1 MAPTFQAPT
10 DLESTETSWQR
21 RRWLTF
27 LVAFVALLLPMALW
41 ALASPIGSVPDEP
54 SHAIRAAAVARGE
67 VVAVPWSKNPTLTAA
82 TVPENIA
89 NAHDLL
95 CFAFDAEV
103 TADCQT
109 PLRDTDQTLVQT
121 GSSAGLNSP
130 AFYALVGWP
139 SLLLDGDAAFYGMRM
154 VSALLCA
161 ASLAVMF
168 MQLTL
173 LPRFRWAVVGAVVG
187 ITPMVVYL
195 AGSIN
200 PNGLEVASA
209 GALFATLLA
218 TFRGSLRGRRLVE
231 QAGLALVAA
240 SALLTTRSISLLWLL
255 VIAVVALLLGR
266 REQVLR
272 VLRSPT
278 AWVLIAAIAL
288 VGGVTVL
295 WYLTPPTLAAPSPAS
310 AVSPVSLAF
319 VFFFTELQTFDF
331 MFGMIGFFGWVDTSS
346 PSLTLAAWTTGI
358 VLILA
363 VAFLWGRR
371 STKWALWVLLAVT
384 VLIPGLTQLGVYAQ
398 YGFIW
403 QGRYTLAMLLC
414 LLIVAGLALDDAG
427 LGADG
432 RVRHFVTGGYAF
444 LFIGHLLAFVMVLRR
459 YIVGAN
465 GSLSEMFFNDGWEPP
480 FGWKSLAL
488 IYAIGSALTVLV
500 LRRLF
505 IRSAGAD
512 ISRDDLLV
520 TPAERQETAEIE
532 RLDGLD
538 RARRGLARPSRIDP
552 PR

>member
-1 MAPTFQAPT
+1 MAVLAPTVLPT
-10 DLESTETSWQR
+10 RWER

-27 LVAFVALLLPMALW
+27 LVSFVALLLPMSLW

-67 VVAVPWSKNPTLTAA
+67 ITAVPWPKNPTLAEA

-109 PLRDTDQTLVQT
+109 PLRNTDETLVQT

-139 SLLLDGDAAFYGMRM
+139 SLYLDGDAAFYGMRLM
-154 VSALLCA
+154 SALFCA
-161 ASLAVMF
+161 AALAVMF

-173 LPRFRWAVVGAVVG
+173 LPRFRWAIVAAVVG
-187 ITPMVVYL
+187 ITPMVLYL

-209 GALFATLLA
+209 GALFATLLT
-218 TFRGSLRGRRLVE
+218 TFRSSLRGRRLVE
-231 QAGLALVAA
+231 QAGLAMVAA
-240 SALLTTRSISLLWLL
+240 SALVTTRSISLLWLL
-255 VIAVVALLLGR
+255 VIAVVAMLLGR
-266 REQVLR
+266 REQILR

-278 AWVLIAAIAL
+278 AWALIAGIGVVSAL
-288 VGGVTVL
+288 TAL
-295 WYLTPPTLAAPSPAS
+295 WYLNPPDLGAPTPVS
-310 AVSPVSLAF
+310 AVSPISLLF

-363 VAFLWGRR
+363 VAFLWGKR
-371 STKWALWVLLAVT
+371 STKWALWVFLVVT
-384 VLIPGLTQLGVYAQ
+384 VLIPGFTQLGVYAQ
-398 YGFIW
+398 YGYIW

-414 LLIVAGLALDDAG
+414 LLIVAGVALDDAG

-488 IYAIGSALTVLV
+488 IYAIGSVLTVVL

-505 IRSAGAD
+505 LRSEGAD
-512 ISRDDLLV
+512 ITRDDVLI

-532 RLDGLD
+532 RLDHAD
-538 RARRGLARPSRIDP
+538 RQHATSSPVGRRR
-552 PR
+552 